1 MSPQLTGRR
10 VLVTGGTKGT
20 GRAVVLA
27 LARAG
32 ASVVTCSRHDDEDAR
47 SLSAE
52 LAATGGPH
60 LVLRADVTDPE
71 DTGRL
76 AGACR
81 DRFGAL
87 DALVAAVGAIGHV
100 PFAALPAA
108 QWRRVT
114 DANLT
119 SCFLTIQGAL
129 PLLAD
134 GSSVVAI
141 GSRAAAAG
149 AAQRAHY
156 TAAKAALAGLTRS
169 LAREL
174 GPRGIRVNLLAPAII
189 EKAETAQLLGAQL
202 DRFREQ
208 TALRRLAVPAD
219 LADVALFLVSDQSR
233 YVSGQTISVDGGI

>member
-1 MSPQLTGRR
+1 MSPQLTGKTI
-10 VLVTGGTKGT
+10 LVTGGTKGT

-32 ASVVTCSRHDDEDAR
+32 ASVVTCSRHDDDDAR
-47 SLSAE
+47 SLGAE
-52 LAATGGPH
+52 LAADGGPH
-60 LVLRADVTDPE
+60 LVLRADVTDPGA
-71 DTGRL
+71 TGRL

-81 DRFGAL
+81 ERFGTI
-87 DALVAAVGAIGHV
+87 DALVATVGAIGHA
-100 PFAALPAA
+100 PFGTLPAA
-108 QWRRVT
+108 QWRRVMN
-114 DANLT
+114 ANLT

-149 AAQRAHY
+149 TAQRAHY

-169 LAREL
+169 LAREV
-174 GPRGIRVNLLAPAII
+174 GPRGIRVNLIAPAII
-189 EKAETAQLLGAQL
+189 EKEETAQLLGAQL
-202 DRFREQ
+202 DRFRAQ
-208 TALRRLAVPAD
+208 TALRRLAVPGD